1 MAIFAIAD
9 LHLSL
14 GTEKPMDIFKW
25 WGDYTERL
33 RANWT
38 DAVRAGDTVV
48 IPGDISWG
56 MTLEQAAP
64 DFDFIEQLPG
74 RKIILK
80 GNHDYWWQ
88 TRKKLEDF
96 KAAHGYASIDFLYN
110 DSYVAEDTGICGT
123 RSWFYD
129 EAQSDKV
136 FQRELGRLKLSL
148 DSLAEKSCTERI
160 AFLHYPPVYRGFR
173 CQEIID
179 LLRTY
184 GVRRCYYGH
193 IHGDSIAWAWN
204 GACDG
209 VEFHLVSA
217 DNLDFRPYLIR

>member
-1 MAIFAIAD
+1 MAVFAIAD

-14 GTEKPMDIFKW
+14 GVEKPMDIFEG

-38 DAVRAGDTVV
+38 DAVGAQDTVV
-48 IPGDISWG
+48 VPGDVSWG

-64 DFDFIEQLPG
+64 DFDFIERLPG

-96 KAAHGYASIDFLYN
+96 KAARGYTTIDFLFN
-110 DSYVAEDTGICGT
+110 DSYVVGDVGICGT

-129 EAQSDKV
+129 EAQSDRV
-136 FQRELGRLKLSL
+136 FQRELGRLKMSL
-148 DSLAEKSCTERI
+148 DDLAQKSCGERV

-173 CQEIID
+173 CPEIIE
-179 LLRTY
+179 LLRAY

-193 IHGDSIAWAWN
+193 IHGDSIAWAYN
-204 GACDG
+204 GNCGG
-209 VEFHLVSA
+209 VEFRLVSA
-217 DNLDFRPYLIR
+217 DNLQFRPYLIR